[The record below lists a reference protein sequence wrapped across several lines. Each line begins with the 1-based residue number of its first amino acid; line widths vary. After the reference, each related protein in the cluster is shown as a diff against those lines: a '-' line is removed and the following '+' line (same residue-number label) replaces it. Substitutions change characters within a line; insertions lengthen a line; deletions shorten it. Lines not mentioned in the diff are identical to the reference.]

1 MKFIRLKVKQHLF
14 VWIRGVKNVRV
25 HQRKRYGTDEPEVKH
40 EENAIA
46 RRTQPNEIDELSTA
60 RSSNATGQRILA
72 SESPLTRTNSA
83 LRPEQEVV
91 FCDIEDL
98 KPGWFIWRVVF
109 STSFSGLL
117 FGIDT
122 GVIGTV
128 VLHFANTLR
137 GHTVNAIEKGLI
149 VAMLSVGAFWG
160 SISCLSAD
168 RFGRKST
175 MYLACAIFLAGIVI
189 QTSSFSIAQLVFGRF
204 TSGVSIGTAA
214 TITPMYIGEV
224 APAVYRGSLTGMFAV
239 SITAGQFIGYGFG
252 QAFMGV
258 YQGWRIMIALGAL
271 AAVSFACLL
280 RFCPESPRHLIS
292 HGRIQEAKAVFENIW
307 PTASPF
313 QINNKVKIVEEQ
325 VKEAKEKTKDMSTLC
340 RFKQLFV
347 VRANRRKLYAACG
360 LMAFSQLSGFNAL
373 MYYSPTILEGLGF
386 PDRVAL
392 AIPAANLIVTMLYT
406 ALVDRVGKRPLV
418 LWTVPGMIISL
429 TVGMIAWSR
438 CHLNFHKLDKIAENY
453 AEHLEPKPELD
464 WPAYLIFAS
473 MLTFV
478 ICYAAGVGNLA
489 WASSE
494 FFPQELRPQGTML
507 MNMCNWGPNVLVG
520 SSYLTMVED
529 VGPVWTSAFYLV
541 MCCLL
546 WILAFFLYPEAKAL
560 ALEMIGPIFEAKNP
574 VKEAN
579 RLQKQIKEH
588 SGIPANGRREMA
600 EV

>member
-1 MKFIRLKVKQHLF
+1 M
-14 VWIRGVKNVRV
+14 RV

-117 FGIDT
+117 FGMHMSPARRSMLTIYSGIDT

-214 TITPMYIGEV
+214 TITPV
-224 APAVYRGSLTGMFAV
+224 CAPH
-239 SITAGQFIGYGFG
+239 
-252 QAFMGV
+252 
-258 YQGWRIMIALGAL
+258 
-271 AAVSFACLL
+271 
-280 RFCPESPRHLIS
+280 P
-292 HGRIQEAKAVFENIW
+292 
-307 PTASPF
+307 
-313 QINNKVKIVEEQ
+313 
-325 VKEAKEKTKDMSTLC
+325 
-340 RFKQLFV
+340 
-347 VRANRRKLYAACG
+347 
-360 LMAFSQLSGFNAL
+360 
-373 MYYSPTILEGLGF
+373 
-386 PDRVAL
+386 
-392 AIPAANLIVTMLYT
+392 
-406 ALVDRVGKRPLV
+406 
-418 LWTVPGMIISL
+418 
-429 TVGMIAWSR
+429 
-438 CHLNFHKLDKIAENY
+438 
-453 AEHLEPKPELD
+453 
-464 WPAYLIFAS
+464 
-473 MLTFV
+473 
-478 ICYAAGVGNLA
+478 
-489 WASSE
+489 
-494 FFPQELRPQGTML
+494 
-507 MNMCNWGPNVLVG
+507 
-520 SSYLTMVED
+520 
-529 VGPVWTSAFYLV
+529 
-541 MCCLL
+541 
-546 WILAFFLYPEAKAL
+546 
-560 ALEMIGPIFEAKNP
+560 
-574 VKEAN
+574 
-579 RLQKQIKEH
+579 
-588 SGIPANGRREMA
+588 
-600 EV
+600 